1 MIAGCP
7 APSSDQGV
15 IGSVLTAVDCNVRAF
30 SQSGYTALTGQ
41 QSFFPAAVTI
51 LLTIYVAM
59 LGFRLMFGIGSAR
72 LADSPLIA
80 LKIGVILALSLN
92 WTAFQTLVFDMA
104 TKAPLQVARTISAPT
119 AGAGALSV
127 NPVQGVQ
134 VAYDQLTLAASAF
147 GSQAG
152 PNPQVLRGGASA
164 AADGLWKA
172 SAVLFMSTAGALS
185 IAIIAVGVL
194 LTVGPIFIALAL
206 FEATR
211 GLFVGWM
218 RALVS
223 AALAPMVC
231 WMTTTVMLVVLEP
244 WLIRLARS
252 RISGLLDM
260 DAATATI
267 ALVFVFAAAQA
278 AVVAGA
284 AVIGAG
290 FDLRPGSRRRET
302 PASPSAAVMAAAQ
315 AGSGIL
321 VLSRVERLAF
331 QLART
336 SSGSSIAQGVQETRS
351 MQGAAAAGA
360 GGGRAPAAG
369 PVGAVY
375 QRRGFTDRFRPTRG
389 AGS

>member
-1 MIAGCP
+1 MSGACP
-7 APSSDQGV
+7 APSADLGV
-15 IGSVLTAVDCNVRAF
+15 IGSVLTAVDCNVRNF
-30 SQSGYTALTGQ
+30 SQAGYSALTSQ
-41 QSFFPAAVTI
+41 QSFFPTAVTA
-51 LLTIYVAM
+51 LLTIYVAV
-59 LGFRLMFGIGSAR
+59 LGLRLMFGLGSAR

-92 WTAFQTLVFDMA
+92 WTAFQTLVFDLA

-119 AGAGALSV
+119 AQTGVLAGD
-127 NPVQGVQ
+127 PVRGLQ
-134 VAYDQLTLAASAF
+134 VAYDQLTLAAGAF
-147 GSQAG
+147 GRQAG
-152 PNPQVLRGGASA
+152 PNPQVLRGGEAA

-194 LTVGPIFIALAL
+194 LTVGPVFIALAL

-252 RISGLLDM
+252 RVEGMLDL

-278 AVVAGA
+278 AVVGGA

-290 FDLRPGSRRRET
+290 FDLSFRTRREDA
-302 PASPSAAVMAAAQ
+302 PAQPSPATVSAGTEM
-315 AGSGIL
+315 L

-336 SSGSSIAQGVQETRS
+336 PAAGATAGAGVYETRLV
-351 MQGAAAAGA
+351 QGASSASA
-360 GGGRAPAAG
+360 GGGRAPVSG
-369 PVGAVY
+369 RIGEVY
-375 QRRGFTDRFRPTRG
+375 RRDGFRDRLRG
-389 AGS
+389 SQGSGS